1 MRQPRERIC
10 AKTTHSRIAQT
21 NGGSPARLGLA
32 EADDAALVVAAQRGG
47 GEAFEILVH
56 RHRARLPRVALRFTR
71 NEADAEDIVQQSF
84 EKAFL
89 HLQQFEG
96 HSSFSTWSTRIAI
109 NEALMWVRKRSFR
122 VEIPLEQSS
131 ADNGATQPLDFPDST
146 RIQKIDARR
155 WQFKDRLEGG
165 QNKWK

>member
-1 MRQPRERIC
+1 MQ
-10 AKTTHSRIAQT
+10 TQLIAELHKPT
-21 NGGSPARLGLA
+21 EAPPARLGLA

-56 RHRARLPRVALRFTR
+56 RHRARILRVASRFTR

-84 EKAFL
+84 EKTFL

-96 HSSFSTWSTRIAI
+96 HSSFSTWLTRIAM
-109 NEALMWVRKRSFR
+109 NEALMWVRKRGSR
-122 VEIPLEQSS
+122 VEMPLEQSS

-146 RIQKIDARR
+146 PNPEDRCAPLAIQRKTAR
-155 WQFKDRLEGG
+155 G
-165 QNKWK
+165 QSKWN